1 MSNYLS
7 IQLLISGIILGIIF
21 FQTALSAPI
30 VFKYLIKNQSSIYI
44 RKIFP
49 KIFGTLFVLGCLSA
63 LINMFSSHL
72 ESEIQLFVSLATA
85 VLSFICYVLIPAT
98 NRATDSGNAKKFKIL
113 HALSVGLTLTV
124 FFANLA
130 WPFFFINICCTFGS
144 DVIYKASIPV
154 ISLPVINS

>member
-7 IQLLISGIILGIIF
+7 IELLISGFILGIIF

-30 VFKYLIKNQSSIYI
+30 VFKYLMKDQSSIYI

-63 LINMFSSHL
+63 LINMLSHSK
-72 ESEIQLFVSLATA
+72 SEIQLFVSLATA

-113 HALSVGLTLTV
+113 HALSVGFTLMV

-130 WPFFFINICCTFGS
+130 WPFFM
-144 DVIYKASIPV
+144 
-154 ISLPVINS
+154 